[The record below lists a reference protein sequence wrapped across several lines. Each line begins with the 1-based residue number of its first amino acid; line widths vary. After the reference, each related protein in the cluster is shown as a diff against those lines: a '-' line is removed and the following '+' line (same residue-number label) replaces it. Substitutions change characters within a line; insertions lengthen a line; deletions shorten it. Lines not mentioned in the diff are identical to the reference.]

1 VAVKNSSDVH
11 ISEQEIIIS
20 RVFNAPRALVWKVWT
35 ERRHL
40 GRWWGPK
47 GFTTQVL
54 EMDLRAGGVLHLALR
69 GPDGAV
75 YPCKGTYSE
84 IVEPE
89 RVVYRGVV
97 EKNSPGC
104 GAGLPPQALVTVSFA
119 EEGANRT
126 LLTLHTRF
134 ETAANRQAA
143 IESGFVPG
151 WTDSFDNLEEFLR
164 KA

>member
-1 VAVKNSSDVH
+1 MAVKNSSGVQ
-11 ISEQEIIIS
+11 IGEQEIIIS

-40 GRWWGPK
+40 ARWWGPK

-54 EMDLRAGGVLHLALR
+54 EMDLREGGVLHLQLR
-69 GPDGAV
+69 GPDGTL

-84 IVEPE
+84 ILEPE
-89 RVVYRGVV
+89 RIVYRGAV

-104 GAGLPPQALVTVSFA
+104 GAGLPPQALVPVSFV
-119 EEGANRT
+119 EQSANQT

-134 ETAANRQAA
+134 ETATDRLAA
-143 IESGFVPG
+143 ADSGFVAG
-151 WTDSFDNLEEFLR
+151 WTDGFDNLEELLTNT
-164 KA
+164 